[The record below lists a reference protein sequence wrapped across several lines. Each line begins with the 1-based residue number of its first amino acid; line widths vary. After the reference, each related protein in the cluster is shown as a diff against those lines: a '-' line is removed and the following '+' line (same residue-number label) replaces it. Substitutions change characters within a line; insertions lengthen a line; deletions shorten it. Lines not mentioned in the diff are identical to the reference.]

1 MDQKIIH
8 LEIADGVGL
17 LTIRRP
23 EALNALNIA
32 TFDQINEALT
42 QLEKLQGLRCLV
54 ITGEGKAF
62 VAGADIAEMQH
73 MNSDEAFRFSAYGQ
87 KTFQRLED
95 FPVPVIAAINGFAL
109 GGGLEL
115 ALSCDIRLAS
125 DKARFG
131 QPEVNLGLI
140 PGFGGS
146 QRLPALLAHGDALF
160 LLCTGEMINAE
171 EALRMRLIYRIVPH
185 DDLLN
190 QAMAVAKTIAGRGPE
205 SVRMVKKAVHSGI
218 KAGAGNG
225 FLIERE
231 LFSHLFATDSQGHE
245 GMDAFLEKRQPSW

>member
-8 LEIADGVGL
+8 LELSDGIAL
-17 LTIRRP
+17 LTISRP
-23 EALNALNIA
+23 NALNALNVA
-32 TFDQINEALT
+32 TFDQINEALNH
-42 QLEKLQGLRCLV
+42 LEKNQDLRCLV
-54 ITGEGKAF
+54 VTGEGKAF

-73 MNSDEAFRFSAYGQ
+73 MSPEQAFRFSAYGQ

-160 LLCTGEMINAE
+160 LLCSGEMIHPE
-171 EALRMRLIYRIVPH
+171 EALRMRLVTKVIPH
-185 DDLLN
+185 DELHT
-190 QAMAVAKTIAGRGPE
+190 QVMALARTIAGRGPD
-205 SVRMVKKAVHSGI
+205 SVRMVKKAVHAGL
-218 KAGAGNG
+218 KAGTGNG
-225 FLIERE
+225 FLTERE
-231 LFSHLFATDSQGHE
+231 LFSQLFAPGSQGHE